1 MSCSLTS
8 YCYIVDYVQD
18 TMKDGLLPPPPPQL
32 YDTDEDVA
40 MEALDVLDE
49 ACEEEVSS
57 SMGAVLCAVPV
68 FASHSTHS
76 AHFEFPLHSLTLSY
90 A

>member
-1 MSCSLTS
+1 MGSVVGPVFLSPLLLSCDVPRPYKLLL
-8 YCYIVDYVQD
+8 CYVVDYEQD
-18 TMKDGLLPPPPPQL
+18 TNEDGILPLPLPQL

-57 SMGAVLCAVPV
+57 SVV
-68 FASHSTHS
+68 
-76 AHFEFPLHSLTLSY
+76 
-90 A
+90 

>member
-1 MSCSLTS
+1 MSCDVLQP
-8 YCYIVDYVQD
+8 YKLLLCCYVVGYEQD
-18 TMKDGLLPPPPPQL
+18 TMKDGLLSPPPPQL

-57 SMGAVLCAVPV
+57 SVDVVLCAVLLTRPV
-68 FASHSTHS
+68 VFVWHSNTFS
-76 AHFEFPLHSLTLSY
+76 IL
-90 A
+90 

>member
-1 MSCSLTS
+1 MSCDVMQLLF
-8 YCYIVDYVQD
+8 CNIVVYEQD
-18 TMKDGLLPPPPPQL
+18 TKEDGILLPLPFLQL

-57 SMGAVLCAVPV
+57 SVV
-68 FASHSTHS
+68 
-76 AHFEFPLHSLTLSY
+76 
-90 A
+90 

>member
-1 MSCSLTS
+1 M
-8 YCYIVDYVQD
+8 DYEQD
-18 TMKDGLLPPPPPQL
+18 TNEDGILPLPLPQL

-57 SMGAVLCAVPV
+57 SVV
-68 FASHSTHS
+68 
-76 AHFEFPLHSLTLSY
+76 
-90 A
+90 